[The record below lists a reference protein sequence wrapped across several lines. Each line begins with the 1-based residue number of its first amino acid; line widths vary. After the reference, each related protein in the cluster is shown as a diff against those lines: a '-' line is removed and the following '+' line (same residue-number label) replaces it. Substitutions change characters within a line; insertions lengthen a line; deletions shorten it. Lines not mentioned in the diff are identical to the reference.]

1 MKDLTTLII
10 MDGYGIG
17 NQGSATNAVEKAK
30 TPNLDA
36 LFAQYPHTTIACSG
50 MAVGLP
56 NGQMGNSEVGHLNL
70 GAGRVVYQPLTR
82 VTKAI
87 EDGEFFNIPAMKEA
101 MQNALDKGST
111 LHVMGL
117 VSDGGVHS
125 HMDHLL
131 AVVKM
136 ARDAGLQKIYIH
148 AFMDG
153 RDVPPSSG
161 EGYIKDL
168 EAKLAELKAG
178 RIATVAGRF
187 YAMDRDNIWDRVKL
201 AYDAMVLGE
210 GVPATSAV
218 QAMEQ
223 SYAKGETDEFV
234 KPTVIMENGKPL
246 ATIEEGDSVVF
257 FNFRPD
263 RARQLARTFV
273 DPDFTGFT
281 RAKGYFPTYF
291 VTMTPYD
298 ATLPNVHVA
307 FEPQVWENTLGE
319 YLASLGKK
327 QLRIAET
334 QKYAHVTYFFNGGV
348 EAVNEGEDRV
358 LIDSPKIATFDMKP
372 EMSAYEVTDEVEK
385 RIASGEYDVI
395 IMNYANCD
403 MVGHTGVM
411 EAAVKA
417 VEAVDTCVGR
427 VVRAVQKVGGRLIVT
442 ADHGNAE
449 QMWDDEEN
457 VPYTAHTVS
466 NPVPFIVVDDRYVGK
481 QLQEG
486 GRLCDVAP
494 TLLAMMGIAK
504 PEEMTGKSLL
514 PEA

>member
-17 NQGSATNAVEKAK
+17 NEGNAANAVEKAAK
-30 TPNLDA
+30 PNLDA
-36 LFAQYPHTTIACSG
+36 LFARYPHTTIACSG

-87 EDGEFFNIPAMKEA
+87 EDGEFFEIPAMKEA
-101 MQNALDKGST
+101 MQQALDKGSA

-136 ARDAGLQKIYIH
+136 ARDAGISKIFIH

-161 EGYIKDL
+161 EGYIRDL
-168 EAKLAELKAG
+168 ESKLAELKAG

-187 YAMDRDNIWDRVKL
+187 YAMDRDNIWDRVQL

-210 GVPATSAV
+210 GVPAGSAL

-234 KPTVIMENGKPL
+234 KPTVIMEKGKPL
-246 ATIEEGDSVVF
+246 ATIGEGDSVVF

-307 FEPQVWENTLGE
+307 FEPQVWKNTLGE

-427 VVRAVQKVGGRLIVT
+427 VVRAVQKAGGRLIVT

-466 NPVPFIVVDDRYVGK
+466 NPVPFIVVDERYIGK
-481 QLQEG
+481 TLKG
-486 GRLCDVAP
+486 DGRLCDVAP
-494 TLLAMMGIAK
+494 TLLAMMGIPQ

-514 PEA
+514 PDA

>member
-10 MDGYGIG
+10 MDGYGLG
-17 NQGSATNAVEKAK
+17 NFGCDTNAVEQAK

-36 LFAQYPHTTIACSG
+36 LFAKYPHTTIECSG

-56 NGQMGNSEVGHLNL
+56 HGQMGNSEVGHLNL

-87 EDGEFFNIPAMKEA
+87 EDGEFNEIPAMKGAVE
-101 MQNALDKGST
+101 NALKNNST
-111 LHVMGL
+111 FHIMGL

-125 HMDHLL
+125 HVDHLL

-136 ARDAGLQKIYIH
+136 ARDAGIEKIFIH

-161 EGYIKDL
+161 EGYIRDL

-187 YAMDRDNIWDRVKL
+187 YAMDRDNIWDRVLL
-201 AYDAMVLGE
+201 AYDAMVKGE
-210 GVPATSAV
+210 GVPADNAV
-218 QAMEQ
+218 QAMTQ
-223 SYAKGETDEFV
+223 SYEKGETDEFV

-246 ATIEEGDSVVF
+246 TTICENDTVVF

-273 DPDFTGFT
+273 DPEFTGFE
-281 RAKGYFPTYF
+281 RAKGYFETYF

-307 FEPQVWENTLGE
+307 FEPMVWKNTLGE
-319 YLASLGKK
+319 YLASKGLK

-348 EAVNEGEDRV
+348 EDVNEGEDRV

-372 EMSAYEVTDEVEK
+372 EMSAYEVTDAVEEC
-385 RIASGEYDVI
+385 IASGKYDVI

-411 EAAVKA
+411 EAAVSA

-427 VVRAVQKVGGRLIVT
+427 VVAAVQKVGGRLIVT

-449 QMWDDEEN
+449 QMWDDAEN

-466 NPVPFIVVDDRYVGK
+466 NPVPFMVVDDRFLGK
-481 QLQEG
+481 ELKKD

-494 TLLAMMGIAK
+494 TLLAMMGVEQPA
-504 PEEMTGKSLL
+504 EMTGKSLL

>member
-17 NQGSATNAVEKAK
+17 NKGSATNAVEKAAK
-30 TPNLDA
+30 PNLDA
-36 LFAQYPHTTIACSG
+36 LFAKYPHTTIACSG

-101 MQNALDKGST
+101 MQNALDKGSA

-136 ARDAGLQKIYIH
+136 ARDAGIQKIYIH

-168 EAKLAELKAG
+168 EEKLAELKAG

-210 GVPATSAV
+210 GVPADSAV

-223 SYAKGETDEFV
+223 SYAKDETDEFV

-246 ATIEEGDSVVF
+246 ATIGEGDSVVF

-307 FEPQVWENTLGE
+307 FEPQVWKNTLGE

-411 EAAVKA
+411 EAAVQA
-417 VEAVDTCVGR
+417 VEAVDACVGR